1 MEITKEK
8 RDELKEEIK
17 DKLNEILENNEL
29 PYRVDGISVMNTSA
43 KMSFLGNV
51 RVHDP
56 NKVKKVYKEVE
67 TLVNSYGKTT
77 INKRDVIP
85 CCEAP
90 FTYINFTIEPQDT
103 TKK

>member
-1 MEITKEK
+1 MEIKKEK

-17 DKLNEILENNEL
+17 DKLNEILEKNEL
-29 PYRVDGISVMNTSA
+29 PYRVDGISVMNTST

-67 TLVNSYGKTT
+67 ALVNSYGKTT
-77 INKRDVIP
+77 INQRDVVP

-90 FTYINFTIEPQDT
+90 FTYINFHIDFE
-103 TKK
+103 K

>member
-1 MEITKEK
+1 MEIKKEK

-17 DKLNEILENNEL
+17 DKLNEILDKNEL
-29 PYRVDGISVMNTSA
+29 PYRVDGISVMNTST
-43 KMSFLGNV
+43 KMSLLGNV

-77 INKRDVIP
+77 INQRDVVP

-90 FTYINFTIEPQDT
+90 FTYINFHIDFE
-103 TKK
+103 K

>member
-1 MEITKEK
+1 MEIKKEK

-17 DKLNEILENNEL
+17 DKLNEILDKNEL
-29 PYRVDGISVMNTSA
+29 PYRVDGISVMNTST

-77 INKRDVIP
+77 INQRDVVP

-90 FTYINFTIEPQDT
+90 FTYINFHIDFE
-103 TKK
+103 K

>member
-1 MEITKEK
+1 MEMTKERRNELK
-8 RDELKEEIK
+8 DELK
-17 DKLNEILENNEL
+17 DKLNEILERNEL

-56 NKVKKVYKEVE
+56 DKVKKVYKEVE

-90 FTYINFTIEPQDT
+90 FTYINFHIDFE
-103 TKK
+103 KE

>member
-1 MEITKEK
+1 MEMTKEE
-8 RDELKEEIK
+8 RESLKEEIK

-67 TLVNSYGKTT
+67 ALVNSYGKTT
-77 INKRDVIP
+77 INQRDVVP
-85 CCEAP
+85 CCETP
-90 FTYINFTIEPQDT
+90 FTYINFHIDFE
-103 TKK
+103 K

>member
-8 RDELKEEIK
+8 REELKNELK
-17 DKLNEILENNEL
+17 DKLNDILENNEL
-29 PYRVDGISVMNTSA
+29 PYRVDSISVMNTSK

-56 NKVKKVYKEVE
+56 NKVKKVLKEVE
-67 TLVNSYGKTT
+67 ELVNNYGNTT
-77 INKRDVIP
+77 INKRDVVP

-90 FTYINFTIEPQDT
+90 FTYINFHIDFE
-103 TKK
+103 K

>member
-67 TLVNSYGKTT
+67 ALVNSYGKTT
-77 INKRDVIP
+77 INQRDVVP
-85 CCEAP
+85 CCETP
-90 FTYINFTIEPQDT
+90 FTYIR
-103 TKK
+103 